1 MALRDSGQNFI
12 PEVSGRGWP
21 RRRMEASFRTI
32 SKFPLTSSDHARPR
46 GCIRTRKDIPSST
59 SGVFPKA
66 MQDCKKKHWYFLT
79 LPSPHNSMVSNS
91 NFELDSTLER
101 A

>member
-1 MALRDSGQNFI
+1 MSLMALRDSGQNFI

-46 GCIRTRKDIPSST
+46 GCIRTRKDMPSST

-66 MQDCKKKHWYFLT
+66 MQDCKKKALVFSDFAK
-79 LPSPHNSMVSNS
+79 PS
-91 NFELDSTLER
+91 
-101 A
+101 